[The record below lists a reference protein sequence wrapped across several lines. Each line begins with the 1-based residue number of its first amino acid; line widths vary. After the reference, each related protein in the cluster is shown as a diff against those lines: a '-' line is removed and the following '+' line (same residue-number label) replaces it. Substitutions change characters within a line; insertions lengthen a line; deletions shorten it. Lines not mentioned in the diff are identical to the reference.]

1 MDIQQQFLKLLL
13 PVLRQLRIKRALL
26 WIQTGMAL
34 AGGATLAV
42 LLAARVIVFPYYHRT
57 ALVFVTIILGMV
69 LLFIFRRLPGIKD
82 AAALYNNF
90 IPEDRVISALS
101 FYKEEGVVQ
110 KLQLAETVAH
120 MKKEETRVLYR
131 KNKYPLNKW
140 LAVGLLLFAAAFL
153 SDAYPNKTLKLA
165 EKRETELEVLKEAK
179 RSVAKEAGKE
189 KNPVAK
195 QALKELKKELAK
207 VKTPEEALKMIEKKR
222 NELALKE
229 LKEAEKSK
237 ELAKMS
243 DELRKNGLDQL
254 ADAIEEKDIEK
265 AISEL
270 AKLNKNRGSLTDS
283 QKQALNKLSGQDS
296 ELSKEQLASLGKKLE
311 EAMQS
316 AGKSQQL
323 ASAQNSLNGE
333 GKSLQ
338 EMMEAGGLPPSNIV
352 LGPTQGNKQGQ
363 NPPGSS
369 GQQPSG
375 NNTSGSQPGSQPQN
389 GAGSGTGQ
397 GNSQGA
403 GNGTGQ
409 GSGQGSGQG
418 TGQGMGQG
426 NGQGTGQ
433 GGSSGGAG
441 QGAGLGQGSRDF
453 LTVPEK
459 TDGKTNLETD
469 SGKLG
474 DGGPRQQFESDGPV
488 LRGSIRPYEQVYN
501 EYAAAYRQSLDRRK
515 LPGGLE
521 NIVKNYFSDLD
532 PDKE

>member
-1 MDIQQQFLKLLL
+1 MDIQQQFLKLLS
-13 PVLRQLRIKRALL
+13 PVLRQLRIKRALFWL
-26 WIQTGMAL
+26 QTGVAL
-34 AGGATLAV
+34 AGGVTLAV
-42 LLAARVIVFPYYHRT
+42 LLAARIIVFPYYHRT
-57 ALVFVTIILGMV
+57 ALILSV
-69 LLFIFRRLPGIKD
+69 LILAIVLVLIFRRPPGLKD
-82 AAALYNNF
+82 AAALYNNY

-101 FYKEEGVVQ
+101 FYKEEGLVQ
-110 KLQLAETVAH
+110 KLQLAETVSH
-120 MKKEETRVLYR
+120 MKQVEDRVLNR

-140 LAVGLLLFAAAFL
+140 LAIGLLLFSAAFI
-153 SDAYPNKTLKLA
+153 SDAYPNKTLKLS
-165 EKRETELEVLKEAK
+165 EKRQTELEVLKETK
-179 RSVAKEAGKE
+179 KSVAKKAGKE
-189 KNPVAK
+189 KNPAAK
-195 QALKELKKELAK
+195 KALEELEKELAK
-207 VKTPEEALKMIEKKR
+207 AKTPEEALKLIEKKR

-229 LKEAEKSK
+229 LKEAEKSR

-243 DELRKNGLDQL
+243 EELQKNGLDQL
-254 ADAIEEKDIEK
+254 AAAIDEKDIEK
-265 AISEL
+265 AVSEL
-270 AKLNKNRGSLTDS
+270 EKLNKNRDSLTDS
-283 QKQALNKLSGQDS
+283 QKQSLNNLTGQDS
-296 ELSKEQLASLGKKLE
+296 ELSKVQLANLGKKLA
-311 EAMQS
+311 EAMQ
-316 AGKSQQL
+316 AGGKSQQL
-323 ASAQNSLNGE
+323 ASAQNSLTGE

-338 EMMEAGGLPPSNIV
+338 QMMESGGLPPSDIAM
-352 LGPTQGNKQGQ
+352 GPSQGNKQGQ
-363 NPPGSS
+363 NTPGGT
-369 GQQPSG
+369 GQQTPG
-375 NNTSGSQPGSQPQN
+375 NSAPGSQPGSQPQN

-397 GNSQGA
+397 GEGQGA

-409 GSGQGSGQG
+409 GDGQGN
-418 TGQGMGQG
+418 GQG

-474 DGGPRQQFESDGPV
+474 EGSPSQQFESDGSV
-488 LRGSIRPYEQVYN
+488 LRGTIRPYEQVYN